1 MRPLPIDE
9 ILPSIRRTLETCPNA
24 LLTAAP
30 GAGKTTRVPPAFLGA
45 SWLSGRKILLL
56 EPRRLAARAAAYRMA
71 DELDEPVGETIGYR
85 MRLDIKVG
93 PKTRIEVVTEGILT
107 RMLHQDPSLETHG
120 LVLFD
125 EFHERSLQA
134 DTGLTLCLE
143 AQRLFRP
150 DLRLLI
156 MSATLDCGSVSD
168 LLGQAPIITCEGRM
182 CPVETRYLD
191 RPLTEPLDRAVT
203 QTIKRALAQ
212 DHGSLLVF
220 LPGMATIRRV
230 EAMLQDSKLGP
241 SILIVPL
248 HGELPQTTQDAAIRP
263 APHGSRKIVLAT
275 SIAETSLTIDGI
287 RVVID
292 SGWLRL
298 PRFDTR
304 SGLTRLETIRV
315 TKDAADQRRGRAGRL
330 EPGICYRL
338 WTEKEQAM
346 LAAHRPPEILEAD
359 LTPLTLDLARW
370 GTQDPEEL
378 SWLTPP
384 PQNGISQAK
393 ELLTRLGAF
402 STDGRLTEHGRQM
415 AELPLH
421 PRLSHMLIQSRPL
434 GLISLACEVAAL
446 LSERDILPAGRHD
459 QNPDLRSRLDLIHG
473 QHDSG
478 GPPVNRATVE
488 RVRRTAQL
496 WQRQLD
502 DASERRTDDG
512 RDRTQAVGL
521 LLALAYPDRIAQR
534 QAGRDSRYRLVNG
547 RGAQFTGPNPLAAE
561 PFLVV
566 ADLDGGTPWAQIHL
580 AAPIT
585 REEIESLYRDQL
597 VVEESVTWD
606 KASGAVQ
613 ACRRRKLGLVVTSE
627 EAISNP
633 DQSYILKAILHGI
646 SEVGL
651 EALSFTKELH
661 EWRARVM
668 WIRRMEGPHADWP
681 DLSNDALLTTLGT
694 WLGPYL
700 TGMTTLDRVKRLDLT
715 PPLHALLTYAQ
726 HRRLDQLAPTHLI
739 VPSGSRLRI
748 DYAQPELPVLAVR
761 LQEMF
766 GCKETPRVADGKI
779 SVMLHLLSPAGRPVQ
794 VTQDLAGFWK
804 RAYQDIRKELRGR
817 YPKHHWPEDP
827 LNAIPTAKA
836 KRRS

>member
-1 MRPLPIDE
+1 MLPLPIDE
-9 ILPSIRRTLETCPNA
+9 ILPSILRALETCPNA

-30 GAGKTTRVPPAFLGA
+30 GAGKTTRVPPALLEA

-71 DELDEPVGETIGYR
+71 DELDERVGETVGYR
-85 MRLDIKVG
+85 MRLDTTVG

-107 RMLHQDPSLETHG
+107 RMLHQDPSLEAYG
-120 LVLFD
+120 MVLFD

-150 DLRLLI
+150 DLRLLV
-156 MSATLDCGSVSD
+156 MSATLDCGSVAD
-168 LLGQAPIITCEGRM
+168 LLGHAPIITSEGRM
-182 CPVETRYLD
+182 FPVETRYRD
-191 RPLTEPLDRAVT
+191 QPLTSPLDRTVT
-203 QTIKRALAQ
+203 EAIKRSLVR
-212 DHGSLLVF
+212 DHGSVLVF
-220 LPGMATIRRV
+220 LPGIATIRRV
-230 EAMLQDSKLGP
+230 ERMLLDAELGS
-241 SILIVPL
+241 SIHIAPL
-248 HGELPQTTQDAAIRP
+248 HGELPQAMQDAAVRP
-263 APHGSRKIVLAT
+263 AAPGSRKIVLAT
-275 SIAETSLTIDGI
+275 SIAETSLTIEGV

-298 PRFDTR
+298 PRFDPR

-338 WTEKEQAM
+338 WTEKEQAA

-359 LTPLTLDLARW
+359 LAPLMLDLAQW
-370 GTQDPEEL
+370 GTLDPEEL

-384 PQNGISQAK
+384 PRGGISRSK

-421 PRLSHMLIQSRPL
+421 PRLSHMLIRSRPL
-434 GLISLACEVAAL
+434 GLADLACELAAL
-446 LSERDILPAGRHD
+446 LSERDIFQGLRDH
-459 QNPDLRSRLDLIHG
+459 QNPDLRIRVDLLHG
-473 QHDSG
+473 ESDSV
-478 GPPVNRATVE
+478 GPASNRATVE
-488 RVRRTAQL
+488 RVKRTAQL
-496 WQRQLD
+496 WRRQV
-502 DASERRTDDG
+502 SKPPEERNNNGHDPSQT
-512 RDRTQAVGL
+512 VGV

-534 QAGRDSRYRLVNG
+534 QTGVEARYRLVNG
-547 RGAQFTGPNPLAAE
+547 RGARFTGPNPMDGE

-566 ADLDGGTPWAQIHL
+566 ADLDGGTPWANINL

-585 REEIESLYRDQL
+585 REEIESLYHDQL

-606 KASGAVQ
+606 ETGGAVR
-613 ACRRRKLGLVVTSE
+613 ASRRQKLGAVVTSE
-627 EAISNP
+627 TAIPQPDERHVIEA
-633 DQSYILKAILHGI
+633 LLHGI
-646 SEVGL
+646 HHAGFECL
-651 EALSFTKELH
+651 PFTRELR
-661 EWRARVM
+661 EWQARVL
-668 WIRRMEGPHADWP
+668 WVRQVEGPRSNWP
-681 DLSNDALLTTLGT
+681 DLSNEALLTTMET
-694 WLGPYL
+694 WLSPYL
-700 TGMTTLDRVKRLDLT
+700 TGFTTLDRVKRLNLT
-715 PPLHALLTYAQ
+715 PPLHALLTYEQ
-726 HRRLDQLAPTHLI
+726 HRRLDQLAPTHLV

-748 DYAQPELPVLAVR
+748 DYEQGEFPVLAVR

-766 GCKETPRVADGKI
+766 GCKETPRVANGKI
-779 SVMLHLLSPAGRPVQ
+779 PVMLHLLSPAGRPVQ

-804 RAYQDIRKELRGR
+804 RAYHEVRKELRGR

-827 LNAIPTAKA
+827 LNAIPTSKA